1 MKRLFIYKGLELEAN
16 INGYATYELLCC
28 AQHNNSKTAKRKK
41 NVWWN
46 LTECLYKSV
55 FLPIVAHSAKWWK
68 PIVRVKLWLT
78 HIVAPTWPESMQP
91 EMFPPCLISKSLSL
105 WEKGRKLHFPPLMTE
120 YAALFD
126 RTGTKNKSYKG
137 IVHAFVAFI
146 FLLPLRLI

>member
-1 MKRLFIYKGLELEAN
+1 MLKVYATKRLTMPI
-16 INGYATYELLCC
+16 
-28 AQHNNSKTAKRKK
+28 KR
-41 NVWWN
+41 V
-46 LTECLYKSV
+46 
-55 FLPIVAHSAKWWK
+55 
-68 PIVRVKLWLT
+68 
-78 HIVAPTWPESMQP
+78 SMQM
-91 EMFPPCLISKSLSL
+91 EMFLRFLISKSLSL